1 MRLQALR
8 VFVDDLPA
16 ARRFYGTV
24 LGLPI
29 KWEWE
34 ETAIGFDF
42 DAELI
47 VERVDDGAEQDDRQL
62 VGRFTGAS
70 IAVENIEAAYADLKG
85 KGVVFTGS
93 PVRQAWGGILAH
105 FEDPS
110 RNVLTLVQTVRDG
123 L

>member
-8 VFVDDLPA
+8 VFVDDLAA
-16 ARRFYGTV
+16 ARRFYGTI

-34 ETAIGFDF
+34 EAAIGFDL

-47 VERVDDGAEQDDRQL
+47 VELVDDGAEQDDQQL

-70 IAVENIEAAYADLKG
+70 IKVENIEAAYADLERKG
-85 KGVVFTGS
+85 IIFTGS
-93 PVRQAWGGILAH
+93 PVRQPWGGFLAH

-110 RNVLTLVQTVRDG
+110 RNVLTLVQTA
-123 L
+123 